1 MDITKSGNKIRTDK
15 IINGQTVNYSLI
27 FFFSFI
33 LMLVLKQILKIFLPS
48 DISMLCSFI
57 AVSIANFFAV
67 KKFVFN
73 HKSLS
78 SGVKQAVMLIFRM
91 LVNCGIYQVLN
102 LVFFNFLKTGKSAI
116 FIAALPFCF
125 LFNYI
130 FDLYLTFDCICE
142 PEKNKNGRT
151 YKLFFSN
158 RYVVLSSFGALFCIL
173 FIFLVFKLFPFG
185 DLTVLRMDLYH
196 QYGPLF
202 TELYDR
208 ITNFDSFAYSWKSG
222 GGSSF
227 LGNYFNYLSSPLN
240 IIILLFDRKQMP
252 FFVTTLVALKA
263 SLCAG
268 TFTYYLKKSKNSH
281 SFISAG
287 FGILYAF
294 CGYFLAYYWNIMW
307 IDALYLLPLLVLG
320 IENIINKN
328 NSKLY
333 IATLLILFFSSYY
346 MAFMCCIFA
355 VLYFLVYYFSNF
367 NANDKFYPVF
377 ANENSFIKKTFNF
390 RFIKTGFNFALS
402 SIFCAALL
410 ACILIPVYMI
420 LNSCS
425 ATSDTFPTEVSKYFN
440 LFDLLSNHLAA
451 LTTTIR
457 SSGGDVLPNIY
468 SGILPVI
475 LIPLYVCNKDIKLRE
490 KCANILLLIFFIF
503 SFDNNIMNFIWHA
516 FHFPNDLPYRFSY
529 MYSFLLLIMAFEVLK
544 HFKSIQFKDIA
555 SVGMAIILF
564 IVLAEKFPNKY
575 TTSATIFIS
584 ILIVI
589 AWTALLLVIKKKK
602 LKQFT
607 AGIII
612 FSMCICEVLIADCN
626 SFVFS
631 QNYKNYT
638 EKYDSIEE
646 ALEYVKENDSSFYR
660 TELNYLNTRMDPCLY
675 NYNGISTFSSMAYQ
689 ETSQLQYNLGMFG
702 NRINSYTYNTQ
713 TPVYNMM
720 FSLKY
725 LLYTNVNA
733 KPSSNLYTEI
743 YDTKDENIS
752 VYENNYFLPIA
763 YCVPNEVSNWES
775 KEGNPFEIQ
784 SEFFEK
790 ATGLSNVFV
799 PVIYNKTECE
809 QVYCDEFT
817 QNGTLYYNSAESSDS
832 SITLDLLATSNSNMY
847 LYLSSPTVETVT
859 ITKGEETYTQSIS
872 EPFIFDVGKCEFG
885 EKVSV
890 ELDTSASDSDESY
903 INIYAYCLDQN
914 VFEDG
919 YNILKNS
926 AIQTEKHSD
935 TELSGKI
942 KALEDG
948 LLYTSIPFDEGWTIY
963 IDGKKAET
971 FSLNSLLYTQ
981 IEKGTH
987 EVKLKYTPK
996 GLKAGTVVSIVTASL
1011 GAVYLVLKSKK
1022 KNIKQ

>member
-1 MDITKSGNKIRTDK
+1 MDITKSGNKIKTDK
-15 IINGQTVNYSLI
+15 FINGQTVNYSLI
-27 FFFSFI
+27 FLFSFI
-33 LMLVLKQILKIFLPS
+33 LMLVLKQILKLFLPAN
-48 DISMLCSFI
+48 ISVLCSFI
-57 AVSIANFFAV
+57 AVSIINFFAV
-67 KKFVFN
+67 KKYVFN

-78 SGVKQAVMLIFRM
+78 SGIKQAVMLAIRI
-91 LVNCGIYQVLN
+91 LVNCGIYQILN
-102 LVFFNFLKTGKSAI
+102 SIFFNFLKTGKASVFVAAI
-116 FIAALPFCF
+116 PFCF

-130 FDLYLTFDCICE
+130 FDLYLTFDCIGD
-142 PEKNKNGRT
+142 PENNKNDRT
-151 YKLFFSN
+151 YKLFFNN
-158 RYVVLSSFGALFCIL
+158 RYVVLSSIGALFCIL

-208 ITNFDSFAYSWKSG
+208 ITNFDSFAYSWQSG

-268 TFTYYLKKSKNSH
+268 SFTYYLKKSKNSH

-333 IATLLILFFSSYY
+333 IITLCVLFFSSYY

-355 VLYFLVYYFSNF
+355 VLYFLAYYFSNF
-367 NANDKFYPVF
+367 NANDKFGFLLP
-377 ANENSFIKKTFNF
+377 NENSFVKKIFNF
-390 RFIKTGFNFALS
+390 RFIKTGFNFAIS
-402 SIFCAALL
+402 SIFSAAIL

-425 ATSDTFPTEVSKYFN
+425 ATSDSFPTEISKYFN

-475 LIPLYVCNKDIKLRE
+475 LVPLYICNKDIKLRE
-490 KCANILLLIFFIF
+490 KCANILLLIFFVF
-503 SFDNNIMNFIWHA
+503 SFDNNFMNFIWHA

-529 MYSFLLLIMAFEVLK
+529 MYSFLLLTMAFSVLK
-544 HFKSIQFKDIA
+544 NFKSIKFKDIA
-555 SVGMAIILF
+555 VVGMAIVLF

-584 ILIVI
+584 ILLVIV
-589 AWTALLLVIKKKK
+589 WSALLLLIKKKK

-638 EKYDSIEE
+638 EKYDSVEE
-646 ALEYVKENDSSFYR
+646 ALDYIKKNDDAFYR

-675 NYNGISTFSSMAYQ
+675 NYKGVSTFSSMAYQ

-733 KPSSNLYTEI
+733 KPSSNLYTKK
-743 YDTKDENIS
+743 YDTKDGNIS

-763 YCVPNEVSNWES
+763 YYVPNEVSNWES

-784 SEFFEK
+784 SKYFEK

-799 PVIYNKTECE
+799 PVIFNKTESS

-817 QNGTLYYNSAESSDS
+817 DNGTLYLSRTGNAESS
-832 SITLDLLATSNSNMY
+832 SISLDMLATSNSNMY
-847 LYLSSPTVETVT
+847 LYFSSPTVETIT
-859 ITKGEETYTQSIS
+859 ITKGEEIYTQSIN
-872 EPFIFDVGKCEFG
+872 EPFIFDAGKCELG

-890 ELDTSASDSDESY
+890 EIDTSASDSDESY
-903 INIYAYCLDQN
+903 INVYAYCLDQN

-926 AIQTEKHSD
+926 ALEIEKYSD
-935 TELSGKI
+935 TKLFGNI
-942 KALEDG
+942 KTTQDG
-948 LLYTSIPFDEGWTIY
+948 LLYTSIPFDEGWSIY
-963 IDGKKAET
+963 IDGKKSES
-971 FSLNSLLYTQ
+971 FSVNSLLCTE
-981 IEKGTH
+981 IGKGTH
-987 EVKLKYTPK
+987 EVRLKYTPK
-996 GLKAGTVVSIVTASL
+996 GLKAGIAVSLTTASL
-1011 GAVYLVLKSKK
+1011 GIVYLVLKSKK
-1022 KNIKQ
+1022 KK